1 MTDEYDIEE
10 LKAQDRHERR
20 HRSMLMA
27 HPNCRDPD
35 HPGCDLCEEVDDD
48 EAALD

>member
-1 MTDEYDIEE
+1 MMDDYDIEE

-27 HPNCRDPD
+27 HPSCRDPD
-35 HPGCDLCEEVDDD
+35 HPGCDLCEED
-48 EAALD
+48 EDET

>member
-1 MTDEYDIEE
+1 MMDDYDMEE

-27 HPNCRDPD
+27 HPSCRDPD
-35 HPGCDLCEEVDDD
+35 HPGCDLCEEFDDD
-48 EAALD
+48 GTAHN